1 MIVERLALGTVKNL
15 NLSEDFA
22 LSEGVNGTF
31 KTDGREERP
40 IFFGFD
46 WTLDL
51 MRNNVEITSQRF
63 LLVLCI
69 DFVIGFRLY

>member
-1 MIVERLALGTVKNL
+1 MIVERFALGTVKNL

-40 IFFGFD
+40 IIF
-46 WTLDL
+46 WL
-51 MRNNVEITSQRF
+51 
-63 LLVLCI
+63 
-69 DFVIGFRLY
+69 

>member
-1 MIVERLALGTVKNL
+1 MIVESFALGTAKNL
-15 NLSEDFA
+15 KLSEDFA

-46 WTLDL
+46 LTLDL
-51 MRNNVEITSQRF
+51 MRNN
-63 LLVLCI
+63 
-69 DFVIGFRLY
+69 D